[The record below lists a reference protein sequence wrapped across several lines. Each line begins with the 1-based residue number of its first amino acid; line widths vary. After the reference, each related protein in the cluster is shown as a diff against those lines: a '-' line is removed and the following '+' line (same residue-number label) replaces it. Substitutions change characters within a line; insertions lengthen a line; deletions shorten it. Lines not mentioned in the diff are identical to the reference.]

1 MCYGFWLDYS
11 THVATIGRPFLS
23 TFPSCLTTDL
33 SLLRHQVVH
42 VAKQSI
48 GDLPKTPRMYSPMW
62 CCGVAYARHVK
73 RPRGG
78 WRQCIFF
85 RRPQGRRFLPLLAAW
100 PTWLACTIGGFF
112 RLVESSCRPHSTI
125 LKDPP
130 GNFLYRILGAVH
142 IFYSTGLALRPL

>member
-1 MCYGFWLDYS
+1 MGKDAIERLSSEDLNRGWLKNK
-11 THVATIGRPFLS
+11 VPFLS

-33 SLLRHQVVH
+33 SLLRHQVLH

-85 RRPQGRRFLPLLAAW
+85 RRPQGRRFLLLLVAW
-100 PTWLACTIGGFF
+100 PTWLACTIDGFF
-112 RLVESSCRPHSTI
+112 RLVESSCRPHGTVVWIKSIYEYINTYI
-125 LKDPP
+125 L
-130 GNFLYRILGAVH
+130 
-142 IFYSTGLALRPL
+142 

>member
-1 MCYGFWLDYS
+1 MGRVLRIWLDYS
-11 THVATIGRPFLS
+11 THVATIGVQFLS

-62 CCGVAYARHVK
+62 CCGVAYARHAK

-78 WRQCIFF
+78 WRHCISF
-85 RRPQGRRFLPLLAAW
+85 RMPQGRRFLLLLAAW
-100 PTWLACTIGGFF
+100 PTWLACTIDGFF
-112 RLVESSCRPHSTI
+112 RLVESSCRPPHSTI
-125 LKDPP
+125 L
-130 GNFLYRILGAVH
+130 NSRSACILYIYYIYIYMS
-142 IFYSTGLALRPL
+142 IFWT